1 MSTSNSPTIKD
12 EWIDVSV
19 RLRSGMV
26 HWPDNPLVWIERM
39 LDMEQG
45 DVANVSKF
53 WMGSHTGTH
62 MNAPLHFI
70 QEGEGLDEMPLT
82 AAMGL
87 RG

>member
-1 MSTSNSPTIKD
+1 
-12 EWIDVSV
+12 
-19 RLRSGMV
+19 
-26 HWPDNPLVWIERM
+26 
-39 LDMEQG
+39 MEQG
-45 DVANVSKF
+45 DVANVSKLS
-53 WMGSHTGTH
+53 MGFHTGTH

>member
-1 MSTSNSPTIKD
+1 
-12 EWIDVSV
+12 
-19 RLRSGMV
+19 MV

-53 WMGSHTGTH
+53 WRGSHTGTH